1 MNPKTI
7 YEKDSDQDGLT
18 DAQEL
23 ALGTDPQSVDTDG
36 DGQAD
41 LEELQSGH
49 SPLVPQRSCTM
60 TWNFDTMKR
69 LCLKWRRSDYQEF
82 IKAFLSLEL
91 SISDRTILNQVYQDY
106 MDEDDLS
113 LISDELRVKVD
124 SYQDEVQADMTDIL
138 EKLYRT
144 GEGSNFIMDLMS
156 SNSLSDTLEQY
167 EVLDSDD
174 YSPLSLET
182 LQALIQQDL
191 AISSQD
197 YFGDLVHLALQ
208 EKIY

>member
-1 MNPKTI
+1 M
-7 YEKDSDQDGLT
+7 
-18 DAQEL
+18 A
-23 ALGTDPQSVDTDG
+23 
-36 DGQAD
+36 
-41 LEELQSGH
+41 
-49 SPLVPQRSCTM
+49 
-60 TWNFDTMKR
+60 WNFDTMKEA
-69 LCLKWRRSDYQEF
+69 LSEMEKVNYQEF

-174 YSPLSLET
+174 YSLLSLET
-182 LQALIQQDL
+182 LQAMIQQDL

-197 YFGDLVHLALQ
+197 YFGDLVRLALQ
-208 EKIY
+208 KDLLDQKSHFLQHYVATVMEGISQERDQRALVLD

>member
-1 MNPKTI
+1 M
-7 YEKDSDQDGLT
+7 
-18 DAQEL
+18 A
-23 ALGTDPQSVDTDG
+23 
-36 DGQAD
+36 
-41 LEELQSGH
+41 
-49 SPLVPQRSCTM
+49 
-60 TWNFDTMKR
+60 WNFDTMKEA
-69 LCLKWRRSDYQEF
+69 LNEMEKDDYQEF

-113 LISDELRVKVD
+113 LISDELRVRVNG
-124 SYQDEVQADMTDIL
+124 YLYEVQVDMTDIL

-144 GEGSNFIMDLMS
+144 GEGSSFIMDLMS
-156 SNSLSDTLEQY
+156 SNCLSETLEQY
-167 EVLDSDD
+167 EVFDSDD

-182 LQALIQQDL
+182 LQAMIQQDL

-208 EKIY
+208 KELLDQKSHFLQHYVATLMEGMPQEKDQRALVLD

>member
-1 MNPKTI
+1 MVIGTIPDKLKDDKRIDLLVHAAQSWVKT
-7 YEKDSDQDGLT
+7 
-18 DAQEL
+18 
-23 ALGTDPQSVDTDG
+23 PVRHH
-36 DGQAD
+36 D
-41 LEELQSGH
+41 L
-49 SPLVPQRSCTM
+49 P
-60 TWNFDTMKR
+60 
-69 LCLKWRRSDYQEF
+69 
-82 IKAFLSLEL
+82 
-91 SISDRTILNQVYQDY
+91 SIY

-144 GEGSNFIMDLMS
+144 GEGSSFIMNLMS

-182 LQALIQQDL
+182 LQAMIQQDL

-208 EKIY
+208 KDLLDQKSHFLQHYVATVMEGIPQERDQRALVLD

>member
-1 MNPKTI
+1 M
-7 YEKDSDQDGLT
+7 
-18 DAQEL
+18 A
-23 ALGTDPQSVDTDG
+23 
-36 DGQAD
+36 
-41 LEELQSGH
+41 
-49 SPLVPQRSCTM
+49 
-60 TWNFDTMKR
+60 WNFDTMKEA
-69 LCLKWRRSDYQEF
+69 LSEMEKVDYQEF

-106 MDEDDLS
+106 MDEDDLSLISDELLS

-174 YSPLSLET
+174 YSLLSLET
-182 LQALIQQDL
+182 LQAMIQQDL

-208 EKIY
+208 KDLLDQKSHFLQHYVATVMDGIPQERDQRALVLD

>member
-1 MNPKTI
+1 M
-7 YEKDSDQDGLT
+7 
-18 DAQEL
+18 A
-23 ALGTDPQSVDTDG
+23 
-36 DGQAD
+36 
-41 LEELQSGH
+41 
-49 SPLVPQRSCTM
+49 
-60 TWNFDTMKR
+60 WNFDTMKKALSEMER
-69 LCLKWRRSDYQEF
+69 VDYQEF

-124 SYQDEVQADMTDIL
+124 GYQDEVKADMTDIL

-144 GEGSNFIMDLMS
+144 GEGSSFIMDLMS
-156 SNSLSDTLEQY
+156 SNRFSET
-167 EVLDSDD
+167 LDSDD
-174 YSPLSLET
+174 YSSLSLET
-182 LQALIQQDL
+182 LQAMIQQDL

-208 EKIY
+208 NDLLDQKSHFLQHYVATVMEGIPQERDQRALVLD

>member
-1 MNPKTI
+1 
-7 YEKDSDQDGLT
+7 
-18 DAQEL
+18 
-23 ALGTDPQSVDTDG
+23 
-36 DGQAD
+36 
-41 LEELQSGH
+41 
-49 SPLVPQRSCTM
+49 M
-60 TWNFDTMKR
+60 TWNFDTMKEA
-69 LCLKWRRSDYQEF
+69 LSEMEKVDYQEF

-91 SISDRTILNQVYQDY
+91 SISNRTILNQVYQDY

-156 SNSLSDTLEQY
+156 SNSLSETLEQY

-182 LQALIQQDL
+182 LQYDPTGLGYFQSGLFWRFGSPCL
-191 AISSQD
+191 AKRFTRPEKSFLTTLCGNCNGRYSTRKRPTNLGPRLTQRAEKHSQP
-197 YFGDLVHLALQ
+197 F
-208 EKIY
+208 

>member
-1 MNPKTI
+1 M
-7 YEKDSDQDGLT
+7 
-18 DAQEL
+18 A
-23 ALGTDPQSVDTDG
+23 
-36 DGQAD
+36 
-41 LEELQSGH
+41 
-49 SPLVPQRSCTM
+49 
-60 TWNFDTMKR
+60 WNFDTMKEA
-69 LCLKWRRSDYQEF
+69 LSEMEKVDYQEF

-156 SNSLSDTLEQY
+156 SY
-167 EVLDSDD
+167 
-174 YSPLSLET
+174 
-182 LQALIQQDL
+182 
-191 AISSQD
+191 
-197 YFGDLVHLALQ
+197 
-208 EKIY
+208 

>member
-1 MNPKTI
+1 M
-7 YEKDSDQDGLT
+7 
-18 DAQEL
+18 A
-23 ALGTDPQSVDTDG
+23 
-36 DGQAD
+36 
-41 LEELQSGH
+41 
-49 SPLVPQRSCTM
+49 
-60 TWNFDTMKR
+60 WNFDTMKEA
-69 LCLKWRRSDYQEF
+69 LSEMEKVDYQEF

-144 GEGSNFIMDLMS
+144 GEGSSFIMDLMS

-167 EVLDSDD
+167 EVLDNDD

-182 LQALIQQDL
+182 LQAIIQQEL
-191 AISSQD
+191 AISVRIILEIW
-197 YFGDLVHLALQ
+197 FTLPCK
-208 EKIY
+208 KIY

>member
-1 MNPKTI
+1 M
-7 YEKDSDQDGLT
+7 
-18 DAQEL
+18 A
-23 ALGTDPQSVDTDG
+23 
-36 DGQAD
+36 
-41 LEELQSGH
+41 
-49 SPLVPQRSCTM
+49 
-60 TWNFDTMKR
+60 WNFDTMKET
-69 LCLKWRRSDYQEF
+69 LSEMEKVNYQEF

-124 SYQDEVQADMTDIL
+124 GYLDEVQADMTDIL

-144 GEGSNFIMDLMS
+144 GEGSSFIMDLMS

-182 LQALIQQDL
+182 LQAMIQQDL

-197 YFGDLVHLALQ
+197 YFGDLAHLALQ
-208 EKIY
+208 KELLDQKSHFLQYYVATVMEGIPQERDQRALVLD

>member
-1 MNPKTI
+1 M
-7 YEKDSDQDGLT
+7 
-18 DAQEL
+18 A
-23 ALGTDPQSVDTDG
+23 
-36 DGQAD
+36 
-41 LEELQSGH
+41 
-49 SPLVPQRSCTM
+49 
-60 TWNFDTMKR
+60 WNFDTMKVA
-69 LCLKWRRSDYQEF
+69 LSEMEKVDYQEF

-106 MDEDDLS
+106 MDED
-113 LISDELRVKVD
+113 ELRVKVD

-144 GEGSNFIMDLMS
+144 GEGSSFIMDLMS

-167 EVLDSDD
+167 EVLDSVD

-182 LQALIQQDL
+182 LQAMIQQEL

-208 EKIY
+208 KDLLDQKSHFLQHYVATVMEGIPQERDQRALVLD